1 MKTKQVILT
10 QTGYRIS
17 GTATITARGGG
28 TGTIGMNSAFIPL
41 SQFNKTALLS
51 CINDGRFGVE
61 SIDSAE
67 VDICL
72 VFGGNYD
79 EYDRTILISGSP
91 GYRQHLFCR
100 GI

>member
-1 MKTKQVILT
+1 MKAKQVTLT

-17 GTATITARGGG
+17 GTVTVTPWGGG
-28 TGTIGMNSAFIPL
+28 QGTLDMESTFIPL

-61 SIDSAE
+61 SIDSAD

-72 VFGGNYD
+72 VFDDNYD
-79 EYDRTILISGSP
+79 EYDRTIHISGAP
-91 GYRQHLFCR
+91 GYRQALFCR